1 MFAMNISVVRKASS
15 SVRIAMRE
23 RCTSAAAFKP
33 DRVPFR
39 IAIHV
44 A

>member
-1 MFAMNISVVRKASS
+1 MFATNISVVRKASS
-15 SVRIAMRE
+15 SVRMAMRD

-33 DRVPFR
+33 DLVPLR
-39 IAIHV
+39 IAIQV